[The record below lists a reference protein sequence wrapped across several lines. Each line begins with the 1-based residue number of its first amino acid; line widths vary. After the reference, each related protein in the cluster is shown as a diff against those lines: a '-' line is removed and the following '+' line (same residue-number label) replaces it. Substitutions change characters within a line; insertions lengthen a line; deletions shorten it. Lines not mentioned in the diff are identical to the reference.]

1 MGWFRA
7 AAASGGAEA
16 GSCAASVRRNADGL
30 TAGGAVVLTADTVL
44 TCAHVV
50 NDALGRHMFE
60 IRVPALDEVVVDL
73 QGAWKTE
80 RLPARVVHWIPPRAR
95 DGGAVH
101 EEDDTWLGDLAVLR
115 IDGPPGVMPAPA
127 RRRTMVPGQKVRAW
141 HGSGDGA
148 TFADLHVAALDGPFG
163 YLDGKST
170 GMAVGPGY
178 SGGPLW
184 SEDADAVVGLVAA
197 HFMPRCGPDGRP
209 LPASPQDLIRR
220 SWGIPWQRVETELR
234 AVGAL
239 GPRRS
244 AGRPRG
250 GADPHGTGK
259 SGDCGTGAA
268 DTPDD
273 ADDLDDLDESGD
285 GDDPALDMLA
295 AGIRNALPSKYS
307 RGDTARQLAHACGIE
322 PGSPVTP
329 PEVEEFARFLL
340 TEPRALA
347 AFTEIL
353 RPRDPRAADRA
364 LVAGRFSHTP
374 LLLSPREHRRL
385 HQLLRRVERPVLARL
400 PEAVREATK
409 RVAAP
414 PDGDTLDVLLDQLET
429 LPGDGHSDDGG
440 PRVPVLLRVVEYVA
454 ALCPAPR
461 RADLRLWSDAVAG
474 RLGIPLAALRERR
487 SDAQE
492 WARML
497 GGGGRRVRVLARVT
511 RAGRGR
517 HRLRVWCDEGTG
529 PRQVSTDSSVTFS
542 ASEAAREMLRVLES
556 LAPSAA
562 TDAGRPLV
570 EVLVDRADL
579 NLPVDEWAAQSP
591 GEIVPGV
598 LGVEFPLV
606 VHCPELLHRHER
618 FLPDWRERW
627 RQLDSGGTLVVS
639 DPAQDPHQVYYEL
652 MGRLETVRVCV
663 DVPPGPR
670 DAIVQ
675 ICLAV
680 GIPVVVW
687 DRGPGPETPAPIT
700 GPPPPAGPEAA
711 PAGAKTPSH
720 AVEHMARVATRELP
734 DGVRVY
740 RANARGTRAPEF
752 PGRPVL
758 AWADADRTVPRLH
771 LTEPQESP

>member
-1 MGWFRA
+1 MGWFRPV
-7 AAASGGAEA
+7 EA
-16 GSCAASVRRNADGL
+16 PDGDGTGPCVASVRRSGDGR
-30 TAGGAVVLTADTVL
+30 TAGGAIVLAVDTVL

-50 NDALGRHMFE
+50 NDALGRPMFE
-60 IRVPALDEVVVDL
+60 PRVPRLDEVLVDL
-73 QGAWKTE
+73 QGPWRSE
-80 RLPARVVHWIPPRAR
+80 RFPARVVHWIAPRAR
-95 DGGAVH
+95 DGGPVRDG
-101 EEDDTWLGDLAVLR
+101 DDEWLGDLAVLR
-115 IDGPPGVMPAPA
+115 VDAPPGSVPAPH
-127 RRRTMVPGQKVRAW
+127 RRTAMAPGQKVRAW
-141 HGSGDGA
+141 HGSGRGA
-148 TFADLHVAALDGPFG
+148 TFADLHVAALDGPIG

-184 SEDADAVVGLVAA
+184 SEEEGAVVGLVAA
-197 HFMPRCGPDGRP
+197 HFMPECGPGGDP
-209 LPASPQDLIRR
+209 VPHHPQHLIRR
-220 SWGIPWQRVETELR
+220 SWGIPWQRVAAELR
-234 AVGAL
+234 SVGAL
-239 GPRRS
+239 D
-244 AGRPRG
+244 AGDTA
-250 GADPHGTGK
+250 GAE
-259 SGDCGTGAA
+259 
-268 DTPDD
+268 
-273 ADDLDDLDESGD
+273 ES
-285 GDDPALDMLA
+285 DDPAHAMLGSA
-295 AGIRNALPSKYS
+295 IRNALPSPYTL
-307 RGDTARQLAHACGIE
+307 GDTARRLAHACGVA

-329 PEVEEFARFLL
+329 PTVEEFADFLL
-340 TEPRALA
+340 AQPRALA
-347 AFTEIL
+347 ALSELL
-353 RPRDPRAADRA
+353 RPGDPRAADRV
-364 LVAGRFSHTP
+364 LVAGRLSDTP

-385 HQLLRRVERPVLARL
+385 HQLLRRVERPVLARV

-414 PDGDTLDVLLDQLET
+414 YDGETLDVLLDRLET

-454 ALCPAPR
+454 ALCPVPR
-461 RADLRLWSDAVAG
+461 QADLRLWSDGVAG

-487 SDAQE
+487 SDAQD
-492 WARML
+492 WARL
-497 GGGGRRVRVLARVT
+497 LRAGDRRVRVLARVT
-511 RAGRGR
+511 RAERGR

-529 PRQVSTDSSVTFS
+529 PRQVSSDSSATYS
-542 ASEAAREMLRVLES
+542 ASEAARELLRVLETLS
-556 LAPSAA
+556 PTAS
-562 TDAGRPLV
+562 DGGRPLV

-579 NLPVDEWAAQSP
+579 DLPVDEWAAQAP
-591 GEIVPGV
+591 GEVVPGV

-627 RQLDSGGTLVVS
+627 RQLDSGETLIVS

-652 MGRLETVRVCV
+652 MGRLDTVRVSV

-687 DRGPGPETPAPIT
+687 DRGRDTTAT
-700 GPPPPAGPEAA
+700 S
-711 PAGAKTPSH
+711 SH
-720 AVEHMARVATRELP
+720 VVQHMAQVATRELP

-771 LTEPQESP
+771 LTEPQESA

>member
-1 MGWFRA
+1 MGWFKSVGRA
-7 AAASGGAEA
+7 DGAES
-16 GSCAASVRRNADGL
+16 GPCVASVRRSADGG
-30 TAGGAVVLTADTVL
+30 TAGGAVVLAVDTLL

-50 NDALGRHMFE
+50 NVALGRRMFE
-60 IRVPALDEVVVDL
+60 SRVPRLDDVLVDL
-73 QGAWKTE
+73 RGPWRDE
-80 RLPARVVHWIPPRAR
+80 RFPARVVHWIPPRAPDGGPVR
-95 DGGAVH
+95 DG
-101 EEDDTWLGDLAVLR
+101 DDEWLGDLAVLR
-115 IDGPPGVMPAPA
+115 VDAPPGGVPAPH
-127 RRRTMVPGQKVRAW
+127 RRTAMAAGQTVRAW
-141 HGSGDGA
+141 HGSGRGA
-148 TFADLHVAALDGPFG
+148 TFADLRVAALDGPVG

-184 SEDADAVVGLVAA
+184 SEEEGAVVGLVAA
-197 HFMPRCGPDGRP
+197 HFMPECGPGGEP
-209 LPASPQDLIRR
+209 VPHSPQHLIRR
-220 SWGIPWQRVETELR
+220 SWGIPWQRVEAELR
-234 AVGAL
+234 PL
-239 GPRRS
+239 GVL
-244 AGRPRG
+244 
-250 GADPHGTGK
+250 
-259 SGDCGTGAA
+259 
-268 DTPDD
+268 D
-273 ADDLDDLDESGD
+273 ADDAAGPEES
-285 GDDPALDMLA
+285 DDPAHGMLVA
-295 AGIRNALPSKYS
+295 AIRNALPSPYTL
-307 RGDTARQLAHACGIE
+307 GDTARQLAHACGVA

-329 PEVEEFARFLL
+329 PTVEEFAAFLL
-340 TEPRALA
+340 LQPRALA
-347 AFTEIL
+347 AFAEIL

-364 LVAGRFSHTP
+364 LVAGRLSATP

-385 HQLLRRVERPVLARL
+385 HQLLRRVERPVLTRV

-414 PDGDTLDVLLDQLET
+414 YDGETLDVLLDRLET

-461 RADLRLWSDAVAG
+461 QADLRLWSDGVAG

-492 WARML
+492 WARTL
-497 GGGGRRVRVLARVT
+497 RAGDRRVRVLARVT

-529 PRQVSTDSSVTFS
+529 PRQVSTDSSATYS
-542 ASEAAREMLRVLES
+542 ASQAARELLRVLET
-556 LAPSAA
+556 LAPEA
-562 TDAGRPLV
+562 TEAGRPLV

-579 NLPVDEWAAQSP
+579 NLPVDEWAAQAP
-591 GEIVPGV
+591 GEVVPGV

-627 RQLDSGGTLVVS
+627 RQLDSGETLVVS

-652 MGRLETVRVCV
+652 MGRLDTVRVSV

-687 DRGPGPETPAPIT
+687 DRGGDKSPSSVSSSAASPASSPT
-700 GPPPPAGPEAA
+700 
-711 PAGAKTPSH
+711 TSSSSH
-720 AVEHMARVATRELP
+720 VVRHMAQVATRELP

-771 LTEPQESP
+771 LTEPQEGA

>member
-1 MGWFRA
+1 MGWFKV
-7 AAASGGAEA
+7 AAASGDEA
-16 GSCAASVRRNADGL
+16 ASCVASVRRSADGM
-30 TAGGAVVLTADTVL
+30 TAGGAVVLGVDTLL

-50 NDALGRHMFE
+50 NDALGRPLFE
-60 IRVPALDEVVVDL
+60 TRVPALDEVVVDV
-73 QGAWKTE
+73 QGPWKSE
-80 RLPARVVHWIPPRAR
+80 RVPAHVVHWIAPRAR
-95 DGGAVH
+95 DGGAVR
-101 EEDDTWLGDLAVLR
+101 EGDGEWLGDLAVLR
-115 IDGPPGVMPAPA
+115 VDAPPGTVPAPS
-127 RRRTMVPGQKVRAW
+127 RRTGMAPGQKVRAW
-141 HGSGDGA
+141 HGSGHGA
-148 TFADLHVAALDGPFG
+148 TFADLEVAALDGPVG
-163 YLDGKST
+163 YLDGKGT

-184 SEDADAVVGLVAA
+184 SEQDNAVVGLVAA
-197 HFMPRCGPDGRP
+197 HFMPPCGPDGTP
-209 LPASPQDLIRR
+209 LPPSFQHMIRR
-220 SWGIPWQRVETELR
+220 SWGIPWQRVEAELR
-234 AVGAL
+234 PL
-239 GPRRS
+239 GVLDTENGP
-244 AGRPRG
+244 GDE
-250 GADPHGTGK
+250 AD
-259 SGDCGTGAA
+259 
-268 DTPDD
+268 
-273 ADDLDDLDESGD
+273 E
-285 GDDPALDMLA
+285 PAHDMLVSA
-295 AGIRNALPSKYS
+295 IRDALPSQYS
-307 RGDTARQLAHACGIE
+307 RGDTARQLAHACGVE

-329 PEVEEFARFLL
+329 PGVEEFARFLL
-340 TEPRALA
+340 TRPRALA
-347 AFTEIL
+347 ALSEIL
-353 RPRDPRAADRA
+353 RQRDPRAADRV
-364 LVAGRFSHTP
+364 LVAGRFSGSP

-385 HQLLRRVERPVLARL
+385 HQLLRRVERPVLTRL

-414 PDGDTLDVLLDQLET
+414 ADGDTLDVLLDQLET
-429 LPGDGHSDDGG
+429 LSGDGHSDDGG
-440 PRVPVLLRVVEYVA
+440 PRVPVLLRVVEYLA

-461 RADLRLWSDAVAG
+461 QADLRLWSDGVAG

-487 SDAQE
+487 SDAEE

-497 GGGGRRVRVLARVT
+497 RGGVRRVRVLARVT

-529 PRQVSTDSSVTFS
+529 PRQVSTDSSATYS
-542 ASEAAREMLRVLES
+542 ASEAARELLRVLES
-556 LAPSAA
+556 LAPTAA

-579 NLPVDEWAAQSP
+579 NLPVDEWAAQAP
-591 GEIVPGV
+591 GEVVPGV

-627 RQLDSGGTLVVS
+627 RQLDSGETLVLS
-639 DPAQDPHQVYYEL
+639 DAAQDPHQVYYEL
-652 MGRLETVRVCV
+652 MGRLETVRVSV

-675 ICLAV
+675 VCLAV

-687 DRGPGPETPAPIT
+687 DRGHDKAP
-700 GPPPPAGPEAA
+700 AA
-711 PAGAKTPSH
+711 PHVPAPSH
-720 AVEHMARVATRELP
+720 AVRHMARVATRELP

-771 LTEPQESP
+771 LTEPQESA